1 MVNYVEDYLGEIE
14 GTMFEFQL
22 CSECETILDR
32 ILLLLHVE
40 FFFCFCS
47 VANHHIT
54 VNVRSEN
61 LNPFCGNG
69 VVESSK

>member
-1 MVNYVEDYLGEIE
+1 MNVGDYLGKIE

-32 ILLLLHVE
+32 IMLRFL
-40 FFFCFCS
+40 FCS
-47 VANHHIT
+47 VANHYKM
-54 VNVRSEN
+54 VNGRSRSDEEN

-69 VVESSK
+69 VVDSSK

>member
-40 FFFCFCS
+40 FFFF
-47 VANHHIT
+47 VFVLLQIT
-54 VNVRSEN
+54 I
-61 LNPFCGNG
+61 
-69 VVESSK
+69 